1 MSKQKYCKRWLLF
14 LWAGRGFKPLVVA
27 VCIEGCTGFTQLPL
41 LSSSFFNIKM
51 EIQHAGTGE
60 AAGRFGIALRS
71 QCAKHRWA
79 ALCALVPATRPSSLP
94 DQSQHLFFP
103 LRKSWQNAVLHP
115 CSPFTDSDPVQ
126 ASQSSVPLMWVAW
139 SLRTASCLGGTLEA
153 EYIKRI
159 S

>member
-1 MSKQKYCKRWLLF
+1 MQEQERQQ
-14 LWAGRGFKPLVVA
+14 AGLELHSEVSVQSTDGQLSVPLS
-27 VCIEGCTGFTQLPL
+27 Q
-41 LSSSFFNIKM
+41 
-51 EIQHAGTGE
+51 QQ
-60 AAGRFGIALRS
+60 GRAHYQINHSIF
-71 QCAKHRWA
+71 
-79 ALCALVPATRPSSLP
+79 
-94 DQSQHLFFP
+94 FFP

-126 ASQSSVPLMWVAW
+126 ASQSSVPLTWVAW